1 MIIVLNSSPPPP
13 VPLPR
18 PPSRADQ
25 EALIRRRSAKET
37 QISFSVHSMK
47 AMI

>member
-1 MIIVLNSSPPPP
+1 MNDYCLKQPP

-18 PPSRADQ
+18 TPPRADQ
-25 EALIRRRSAKET
+25 AALLRGCGAKKT

>member
-1 MIIVLNSSPPPP
+1 MIIVLNSPPPP

>member
-1 MIIVLNSSPPPP
+1 MIIVLNSPP

-18 PPSRADQ
+18 LPSQADQ
-25 EALIRRRSAKET
+25 EALLKRRSAKET
-37 QISFSVHSMK
+37 QISFIVHSMK

>member
-1 MIIVLNSSPPPP
+1 MNDYCLEQ
-13 VPLPR
+13 
-18 PPSRADQ
+18 PSEDQ
-25 EALIRRRSAKET
+25 AALLRGRSAKET